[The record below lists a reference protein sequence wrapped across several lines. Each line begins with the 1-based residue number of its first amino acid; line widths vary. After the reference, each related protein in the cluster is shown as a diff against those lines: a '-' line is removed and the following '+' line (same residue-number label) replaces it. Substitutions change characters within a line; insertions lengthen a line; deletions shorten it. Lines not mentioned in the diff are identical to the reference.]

1 MNGLYDLDYS
11 LNLSVLLAPHDHKWS
26 HSHADGHVEFNCHSF
41 FFCVQLAGWASH
53 CAVCALAPTG
63 SNKCLFW
70 ADHVKIH
77 IGFLDIVGRI
87 KGQYLFYFRSAEN
100 MSQTPI

>member
-41 FFCVQLAGWASH
+41 FFCVQLAGWASR

-63 SNKCLFW
+63 SNKFLFLGRSCK
-70 ADHVKIH
+70 DPHRIFGH
-77 IGFLDIVGRI
+77 IGQDKRAIPL
-87 KGQYLFYFRSAEN
+87 LFSLC
-100 MSQTPI
+100 